1 MKRNSALI
9 RKLKAL
15 SEESR
20 QSILDDIAKTNQSK
34 VGRWGGGGGGG
45 GDSGWGW
52 AGLADSLK
60 LDVSVC
66 LQPQYPL
73 RCPTPA
79 RTLLLTLPDLAPTP
93 APACRSM

>member
-1 MKRNSALI
+1 
-9 RKLKAL
+9 
-15 SEESR
+15 
-20 QSILDDIAKTNQSK
+20 
-34 VGRWGGGGGGG
+34 VVVVVVVVVV
-45 GDSGWGW
+45 
-52 AGLADSLK
+52 AGVADSLK

-79 RTLLLTLPDLAPTP
+79 RTLPDLAPTP